1 MWLWVWHCDMNICN
15 LGTWAGSIHVRGA
28 PAPIMLTSPIS
39 IAVWCLRGAAGRVL
53 MYLIIDSTPSYERWM
68 NLQYILK
75 FLKYIICIDYS
86 VENKIIFFLN
96 SLFLNSCSLKYYY
109 TASEEPQLRLRAVLP
124 TSLYCIVISMSLIK
138 VMCITRFTPKL
149 KYIILQRQAS
159 KWVLWKHSGQA
170 RVHGIG
176 SQWILFT

>member
-1 MWLWVWHCDMNICN
+1 MWLWVWHCDMCICN

-124 TSLYCIVISMSLIK
+124 TSLYWFTMSILHSS
-138 VMCITRFTPKL
+138 VVHLTYRSSDHVPSLREALLDARRDTVTHRATTPCT
-149 KYIILQRQAS
+149 
-159 KWVLWKHSGQA
+159 VLWSA
-170 RVHGIG
+170 WV
-176 SQWILFT
+176 

>member
-1 MWLWVWHCDMNICN
+1 MWLWVWHCDMYICTCN

-39 IAVWCLRGAAGRVL
+39 IAVWCLRGAAVRVL

-75 FLKYIICIDYS
+75 FLKYIICIEFDYS

-96 SLFLNSCSLKYYY
+96 SLFLNSCSLKYYRQRGAAAA
-109 TASEEPQLRLRAVLP
+109 TASRVTHLP
-124 TSLYCIVISMSLIK
+124 VLYCDQHEFNQSNVYHSLHSEIK
-138 VMCITRFTPKL
+138 VYNPTTP
-149 KYIILQRQAS
+149 S
-159 KWVLWKHSGQA
+159 
-170 RVHGIG
+170 
-176 SQWILFT
+176 

>member
-1 MWLWVWHCDMNICN
+1 MTCTFCTCN

-39 IAVWCLRGAAGRVL
+39 IAVWCLRGAAVRVL

-75 FLKYIICIDYS
+75 FLKYIICIEFDYS

-96 SLFLNSCSLKYYY
+96 SLFLNSCSLKYYRQRGAAAA
-109 TASEEPQLRLRAVLP
+109 TVDCEPCYPPPCTVL
-124 TSLYCIVISMSLIK
+124 CM
-138 VMCITRFTPKL
+138 
-149 KYIILQRQAS
+149 
-159 KWVLWKHSGQA
+159 
-170 RVHGIG
+170 
-176 SQWILFT
+176 

>member
-1 MWLWVWHCDMNICN
+1 MYICTCN

-39 IAVWCLRGAAGRVL
+39 IAVWCLRGAAVRVL

-75 FLKYIICIDYS
+75 FLKYIICIEFDYS

-96 SLFLNSCSLKYYY
+96 SLFLNSCSLKYYRQRGAAAA
-109 TASEEPQLRLRAVLP
+109 TASRVTRP
-124 TSLYCIVISMSLIK
+124 TSLYCIVISMSFIK
-138 VMCITRFTPKL
+138 VMCITRFTLKL
-149 KYIILQRQAS
+149 KYIILQRQANN
-159 KWVLWKHSGQA
+159 
-170 RVHGIG
+170 
-176 SQWILFT
+176 